1 MTRFA
6 SRQHSVLRQQGTN
19 KSSSAV
25 LLSAEYQAD
34 RTRMSNTRPN
44 VPFGTGGEYI
54 FNFCNFG
61 RLQLPGWTFSKCPA
75 ERKALTLVITLVN
88 ILNL

>member
-1 MTRFA
+1 MQVTF
-6 SRQHSVLRQQGTN
+6 SFGQQGATN

-25 LLSAEYQAD
+25 LLSVTYPAD
-34 RTRMSNTRPN
+34 RTQMSNTRPN

-61 RLQLPGWTFSKCPA
+61 RLQFQAGRFPNTLPNAKLWPVVRNTM
-75 ERKALTLVITLVN
+75 
-88 ILNL
+88 